1 MTNDDTLSAIIDIVA
16 QVTKRSPEDLV
27 EQCDAHFSE
36 ELNMTSIQ
44 LFPILADIEERFDI
58 DIDYSEFLAK
68 ATSINKSAAYI
79 TEKFS
84 V

>member
-1 MTNDDTLSAIIDIVA
+1 MNNDDILSAIIDIVA
-16 QVTKRSPEDLV
+16 QAVKRSPDDLSK
-27 EQCDAHFSE
+27 QCDADFSG
-36 ELNMTSIQ
+36 ELGMTSVQ
-44 LFPILADIEERFDI
+44 SFLILADIEERFDI